1 MSEPIDITETEIRAH
16 VLERAKR
23 FAAAT
28 GRSLSSISEEAVR
41 DSKFLANV
49 ERGSNFTVR
58 TYQRVLDWL
67 VEQEKS
73 LPPPE
78 PPGQP
83 EAVMAVAS

>member
-1 MSEPIDITETEIRAH
+1 MSDAIDITENEIRAH

-49 ERGSNFTVR
+49 ERGANFTVR

-67 VEQEKS
+67 SEQEKS
-73 LPPPE
+73 LPPPSTAE
-78 PPGQP
+78 P
-83 EAVMAVAS
+83 VMAVAS